1 MHNIASAEIL
11 CVGTELLL
19 GDIINTDAAFIARQ
33 LAALGISVYR
43 QGVVGDNPERLTAAL
58 CEALGRAELVVMSG
72 GLGPTCDDLTKE
84 TVARLFGREMELHAP
99 SLERIERYFA
109 ECARHMTDNNLKQ
122 AMMPRGA
129 VIFPNDY
136 GTAPALALEGTLGAD
151 ISQSYPEISGERTV
165 IMLPG
170 PPRELEPLF
179 LEQVM
184 PYLTRRT
191 GAVMVSRNINIL
203 GMGESAV
210 EAELRDIMDTANNPT
225 LAPYCGSGE
234 VRLRVTARAES
245 LEEALSLCDKM
256 IERVR
261 SSAVAPFIYDI
272 DSPSIE
278 DTVIRRLRG
287 RGMTIS
293 CAESCT
299 GGLVAKRLTDVA
311 GCSDVFM
318 GGCVTYSN
326 DAKMRLVGVSQTS
339 LERFGAVSEQVALEM
354 ARGVRERLGTDIG
367 ISTTGIAGP
376 GGGTPE
382 KPVGTIWIAISTP
395 EREFARLLKLSPHR
409 ERAYLRTLAA
419 NQALALSFEV

>member
-1 MHNIASAEIL
+1 MGSISSAEIL

-19 GDIINTDAAFIARQ
+19 GDIINTDAAYLSRQ
-33 LAALGISVYR
+33 LAELGIPVYY

-58 CEALGRAELVVMSG
+58 GAALGRAELVVMSG

-84 TVARLFGREMELHAP
+84 TVARLFGRGMELHEP
-99 SLERIERYFA
+99 SLERIRTYFA
-109 ECARHMTDNNLKQ
+109 ECARHMTDNNIKQ

-129 VIFPNDY
+129 IIFPNDY
-136 GTAPALALEGTLGAD
+136 GTAPALALEGSVPGVA
-151 ISQSYPEISGERTV
+151 GERTV

-179 LEQVM
+179 FEQVR
-184 PYLTRRT
+184 PYLARRT
-191 GAVMVSRNINIL
+191 GGVLVSRNINIL

-210 EAELRDIMDTANNPT
+210 EDELRGLMNSSENPT
-225 LAPYCGSGE
+225 LAPYCGPGE
-234 VRLRVTARAES
+234 VRLRVTARAAD
-245 LEEALSLCDKM
+245 EATARSMCDGM
-256 IERVR
+256 IETVR
-261 SSAVAPFIYDI
+261 RTAVAPYIYDI

-278 DTVIRRLRG
+278 DTVIRRLRA
-287 RGMTIS
+287 RGMTIA

-318 GGCVTYSN
+318 GGSVTYSN
-326 DAKMRLVGVSQTS
+326 DAKARLLGVMGES
-339 LERFGAVSEQVALEM
+339 LERYGAVSEQVALEM

-382 KPVGTIWIAISTP
+382 KPVGTIWIAISTR
-395 EREFARLLKLSPHR
+395 EREFARLLRLSPHR
-409 ERAYLRTLAA
+409 ERAYLRTLAS
-419 NQALALSFEV
+419 NQALALTFEV